1 MISGPFPLTDCWWLQ
16 GAIGLGHLASRD
28 LATWK
33 ELPPALVPG
42 VWGGLPGRVG
52 QPAGNTTG
60 GYYSGSATLVDGAPR
75 IVVPAVWGSDHPTG
89 PGTYGHTPS
98 AVACDSLGLF

>member
-42 VWGGLPGRVG
+42 VWGGLPGRAG

-75 IVVPAVWGSDHPTG
+75 IVVPAVWGSDPPTG
-89 PGTYGHTPS
+89 PGT
-98 AVACDSLGLF
+98 